1 MTRKTLNLTDQVYD
15 YLLSVSLREPEILQ
29 QLRAETASHPWARM
43 QISPDQGQF
52 MALLVKIL
60 NAKKIIEVGV
70 FTGYSSLCMAL
81 ALADD
86 GKIIACDI
94 NEEDTTVAQRYWQQA
109 GVEHKVA
116 LRLAPALE
124 TMDALIEKGKQ
135 DTYDFVFIDGDKSE
149 YRDYYE
155 RSLVLLRSGG
165 LITVD
170 NVLWSGKP
178 ADPLNTDKDT
188 TAIRDF
194 NSFLH
199 NDMRIEISMLAIGD
213 GLTLARK
220 L

>member
-1 MTRKTLNLTDQVYD
+1 MTRKTLNLSDQVYD

-29 QLRAETASHPWARM
+29 QLREETASHPWARM

-52 MALLVKIL
+52 LALLVKIL

-109 GVEHKVA
+109 GVEHKVD
-116 LRLAPALE
+116 LRIAPALE
-124 TMDALIEKGKQ
+124 TMDALIEKGEH
-135 DTYDFVFIDGDKSE
+135 DSYDFVFIDGEKSE

-155 RSLVLLRSGG
+155 RSLLLLRTGG
-165 LITVD
+165 LITID

-178 ADPLNTDKDT
+178 ADALNTDKDT
-188 TAIRDF
+188 IAIRDF

-199 NDMRIEISMLAIGD
+199 KDMRIEISMLPVAD

-220 L
+220 C